1 MPYRLKAGES
11 VPEGTKRI
19 VLEEIDSATAQ
30 LAGKGTKRGEAI
42 HEARK
47 SIKKIRGALRL
58 VQPQLGRTYKS
69 ETARLRD
76 VAQKLSELRD
86 AQAVIEIF
94 DDLVKKYEGDLQP
107 SALVSIRRGLQENKR
122 EAEQAVQIE
131 RVAEQAISMLRST
144 SKRVKSW
151 PLKKDGFKAI
161 APGLRKR
168 YRRGR
173 RAMAIARAD
182 PTPENY
188 HEWRKRVKD
197 HWYHVRLLENL
208 WTEVMQA
215 YEESLKKL
223 ETWLGN
229 DHNLVVL
236 CGKLHDRPERYGEE
250 KDVQLIVAL
259 AVQYQHEL
267 RENAL
272 SLGQRVYQ
280 QKPRKL
286 TRDLAALWEAWQQQP
301 RGMKKLQKDQRNA
314 AKKAPDKSSAA
325 TARSSAA

>member
-1 MPYRLKAGES
+1 
-11 VPEGTKRI
+11 
-19 VLEEIDSATAQ
+19 
-30 LAGKGTKRGEAI
+30 
-42 HEARK
+42 
-47 SIKKIRGALRL
+47 
-58 VQPQLGRTYKS
+58 
-69 ETARLRD
+69 
-76 VAQKLSELRD
+76 
-86 AQAVIEIF
+86 
-94 DDLVKKYEGDLQP
+94 
-107 SALVSIRRGLQENKR
+107 
-122 EAEQAVQIE
+122 
-131 RVAEQAISMLRST
+131 
-144 SKRVKSW
+144 
-151 PLKKDGFKAI
+151 
-161 APGLRKR
+161 
-168 YRRGR
+168 
-173 RAMAIARAD
+173 
-182 PTPENY
+182 
-188 HEWRKRVKD
+188 
-197 HWYHVRLLENL
+197 
-208 WTEVMQA
+208 MQA

-325 TARSSAA
+325 AARSSAA